1 MGYRLYPRVEAANDG
16 HEPVTKFHTITLSL
30 ASGTDVGRAERICF
44 GWPDGLGKRLRVCY
58 RSRLGEEEGS
68 RLQAP
73 EWQSCYRPSL
83 GDSGRK
89 KSLRDTLQTPRDDQ
103 SPLTPTTLFCANQYP
118 KPRGGSGEWR
128 LGEPRARGSDSLTQS
143 FPPDLPNA
151 GGW

>member
-73 EWQSCYRPSL
+73 GSRVAELLSA
-83 GDSGRK
+83 
-89 KSLRDTLQTPRDDQ
+89 KS
-103 SPLTPTTLFCANQYP
+103 
-118 KPRGGSGEWR
+118 RG
-128 LGEPRARGSDSLTQS
+128 LGEEEESARY
-143 FPPDLPNA
+143 PPLSRLPETTRVH
-151 GGW
+151 